1 MADATP
7 NAADTP
13 TPSDSGDKGFTLDLS
28 TGKAPTRRK
37 RKRTGPAPVVQQTIN
52 LSTPKSEK
60 PVEPKADARQ
70 LAKDPK
76 GSSKLHRS
84 SKGKPGGRRTE
95 RPAPRSGNS
104 LADLL
109 DAETLARLRGE

>member
-1 MADATP
+1 MADANP
-7 NAADTP
+7 NAADSSTP
-13 TPSDSGDKGFTLDLS
+13 AQGDDKGFTLDLS

-37 RKRTGPAPVVQQTIN
+37 RKRKGPAPVVQQTIN

-60 PVEPKADARQ
+60 PADPKADAGPS
-70 LAKDPK
+70 AKASAKPSR
-76 GSSKLHRS
+76 GSKSTS
-84 SKGKPGGRRTE
+84 GGRRKE